1 MGNVIPHADS
11 GLFSHVVLANLEKG
25 ESVDLSQGKEV
36 DDGQPAWHP
45 DGEAIATG
53 RTLTG
58 SGRQMW
64 ILTPTDGESRGLT
77 DDPFY
82 HHTSPAWSPD
92 GKRLGFMQVGLAANE
107 GVPKIVVLDVDSGE
121 LEMAA
126 ENAFMPNWWP

>member
-1 MGNVIPHADS
+1 
-11 GLFSHVVLANLEKG
+11 
-25 ESVDLSQGKEV
+25 
-36 DDGQPAWHP
+36 
-45 DGEAIATG
+45 
-53 RTLTG
+53 
-58 SGRQMW
+58 MW